1 MSIPEKLKVLVG
13 EWKGSNRL
21 HLGDWHPVKPIHD
34 SDASATVRERIGG
47 QFIEIAYRWE
57 HEGNS
62 CEGVLILGGDNKTD
76 AVNAFWTDSW
86 HMAHQVMF
94 CSGTQIDGNASVKG
108 SYKVEGHPEWGWRTE
123 IIPGDD
129 EFKYNMYNIS
139 PEGEEFIA
147 VEMELKRT

>member
-1 MSIPEKLKVLVG
+1 MSIPEKLKGLVG
-13 EWKGSNRL
+13 KWTGSNRL

-34 SDASATVRERIGG
+34 SDGTASVRERIGG
-47 QFIEIAYRWE
+47 QFLEIAYTWE
-57 HEGNS
+57 HEGKP

-86 HMAHQVMF
+86 HMAHQVML
-94 CSGTQIDGNASVKG
+94 CSGTQVDGNVSIKG

-147 VEMELKRT
+147 VQMKLNRT